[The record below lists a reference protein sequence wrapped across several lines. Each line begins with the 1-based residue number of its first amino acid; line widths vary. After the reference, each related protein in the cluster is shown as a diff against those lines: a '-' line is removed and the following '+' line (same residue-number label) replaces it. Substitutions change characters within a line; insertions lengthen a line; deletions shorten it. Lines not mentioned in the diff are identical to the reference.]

1 VSGTAASPFRQPKA
15 VFAVAFACVVSFMGI
30 GLVDPILPAI
40 SHQLH
45 ASPSEVTLLFT
56 SYLVVTAVAMLIT
69 NWVSSRLGAKKT
81 LIAGL
86 ILIVVFSALAGASP
100 TINQIIGFRAGWG
113 VGNALFI
120 ATSLAVIVASASG
133 GFAGAIVLYETAL
146 GIGIAVGPL
155 LGGTLGE
162 ISWRG
167 PFYGVAVL
175 MAIALIA
182 TVVLVEPTPKPAH
195 KTGLSAPLRALRHRG
210 LLTLSLT
217 ALCYNWGFFTV
228 LGYAPFPMEL
238 SPIRLG
244 LVFFGWGIFVAIFA
258 VFGAPRLQAR
268 LGIARTMYLNLAAF
282 AVVVLVIAIWTTDRA
297 VLIPAVIVSGIFIG
311 VNNTITTQAA
321 MTVSPVEKPVA
332 SAAYSFVRF
341 IGGGLAPYAAGRL
354 VLAINIHV
362 PFFIA
367 AGALVLGIVIL
378 STARGLLTEAERVQA
393 ENVAENVAGTAS
405 ARTVPAETGPAAPAL
420 IPVAGGAAAPDGAAE
435 IILAAIDRSPMAP
448 LVTETAARLASAD
461 GRAVYVVH
469 AQEDVT
475 ASDTAVDGE
484 NLEDA
489 RALVRNQ
496 LDLLAAHHVPAQGH
510 VLRHAPGHGVAGRM
524 VAEYAASIGASTIVI
539 GAPSHGGL
547 PALMDDSASRELW
560 RHARSNILIVNPDA
574 PGIRAAADEWR
585 ELASLSLLLGG
596 LAAPAADRR
605 SQVLGQVF
613 QRGQRGGQGGL
624 LLGGQAGHAFGQDRG
639 SLRRDALK
647 GLFPFGGGLDA
658 GGAEVVGV
666 TQAADQAKRIKL
678 ADHAGQ
684 HGRVEALDLGEF
696 GEAER
701 AAVGD
706 DAEHGCLRRGQPL
719 PHRGRV
725 QLPREPQDDPPET
738 DNGLL
743 VHAHSPPPLLCAGSG
758 SIIAVRG
765 RYRYPSR

>member
-1 VSGTAASPFRQPKA
+1 MSGSVASPFRQPKA

-69 NWVSSRLGAKKT
+69 NWVSSRIGAKKT

-86 ILIVVFSALAGASP
+86 ILIVIFSALAGASP
-100 TINQIIGFRAGWG
+100 SINAIIGFRAGWG

-146 GIGIAVGPL
+146 GVGIAIGPL

-182 TVVLVEPTPKPAH
+182 TVVLVEPIPKPKH

-228 LGYAPFPMEL
+228 LGYAPFPMNL

-244 LVFFGWGIFVAIFA
+244 LVFTGWGIFVALFA
-258 VFGAPRLQAR
+258 VFGAPRLQAS

-311 VNNTITTQAA
+311 VNNTITTQAV

-341 IGGGLAPYAAGRL
+341 IGGGLAPFAAGRL

-393 ENVAENVAGTAS
+393 EDVAAS
-405 ARTVPAETGPAAPAL
+405 ASATGPAAPAL
-420 IPVAGGAAAPDGAAE
+420 IPVAGGAAVPDGAAGV
-435 IILAAIDRSPMAP
+435 ILAAIDSSPMAP

-461 GRAVYVVH
+461 RRAVYVVH
-469 AQEDVT
+469 AQEEDVT

-484 NLEDA
+484 DLEDA

-496 LDLLAAHHVPAQGH
+496 LDLLAAHDVPAQGH
-510 VLRHAPGHGVAGRM
+510 VLRHAPGHGMAGRM

-574 PGIRAAADEWR
+574 PGIRAAADEWS
-585 ELASLSLLLGG
+585 ELASLRLLLGG
-596 LAAPAADRR
+596 LAPPAADRR
-605 SQVLGQVF
+605 PQVLGQVF

-624 LLGGQAGHAFGQDRG
+624 LFGGQAGHAFGQDGG
-639 SLRRDALK
+639 SLRRDALI
-647 GLFPFGGGLDA
+647 GLLALGGDLDA
-658 GGAEVVGV
+658 GGAEVVRV
-666 TQAADQAKRIKL
+666 AQPPDQAERVKL
-678 ADHAGQ
+678 ADHPGQ

-706 DAEHGCLRRGQPL
+706 DAEHGRLRRGQPL

-738 DNGLL
+738 DDGLL
-743 VHAHSPPPLLCAGSG
+743 VHAHSPPPSLRAGTG

-765 RYRYPSR
+765 GYRYPSR

>member
-1 VSGTAASPFRQPKA
+1 MSGSVASPFKQPKA

-30 GLVDPILPAI
+30 GLVDPILPSI
-40 SHQLH
+40 SHELH

-56 SYLVVTAVAMLIT
+56 SYLVVTALAMLIT

-100 TINQIIGFRAGWG
+100 TVNQIIGFRAGWG

-146 GIGIAVGPL
+146 GVGIAVGPL

-182 TVVLVEPTPKPAH
+182 TVVLVEPTPKPAR

-210 LLTLSLT
+210 LLIMSLT

-228 LGYAPFPMEL
+228 LGYAPFPMDL

-244 LVFFGWGIFVAIFA
+244 LVFTGWGIFVAIFA
-258 VFGAPRLQAR
+258 VFGAPRLQAS

-311 VNNTITTQAA
+311 VNNTVTTQAV

-341 IGGGLAPYAAGRL
+341 IGGGLAPYVAGRL
-354 VLAINIHV
+354 VLAANIHV

-367 AGALVLGIVIL
+367 AGAIVVGIVIL
-378 STARGLLTEAERVQA
+378 STAHRLLTDAERVQA
-393 ENVAENVAGTAS
+393 HQVGG
-405 ARTVPAETGPAAPAL
+405 PAVTDTRAAAPAL
-420 IPVAGGAAAPDGAAE
+420 
-435 IILAAIDRSPMAP
+435 
-448 LVTETAARLASAD
+448 
-461 GRAVYVVH
+461 
-469 AQEDVT
+469 
-475 ASDTAVDGE
+475 
-484 NLEDA
+484 
-489 RALVRNQ
+489 VR
-496 LDLLAAHHVPAQGH
+496 V
-510 VLRHAPGHGVAGRM
+510 R
-524 VAEYAASIGASTIVI
+524 
-539 GAPSHGGL
+539 
-547 PALMDDSASRELW
+547 SASLC
-560 RHARSNILIVNPDA
+560 
-574 PGIRAAADEWR
+574 
-585 ELASLSLLLGG
+585 LAGLLT
-596 LAAPAADRR
+596 APAADHCP
-605 SQVLGQVF
+605 QVLGEVL
-613 QRGQRGGQGGL
+613 QRGQRGDQGGRL
-624 LLGGQAGHAFGQDRG
+624 PWGQARHPFGQDRG
-639 SLRRDALK
+639 SLRGDALI
-647 GLFPFGGGLDA
+647 GLLALGGDLDP
-658 GGAEVVGV
+658 GRAEIVRV
-666 TQAADQAKRIKL
+666 TQPADQAERIEL
-678 ADHAGQ
+678 ADDPGQ
-684 HGRVEALDLGEF
+684 HGRVEALDLGEI

-706 DAEHGCLRRGQPL
+706 DAEHGRLGRG
-719 PHRGRV
+719 
-725 QLPREPQDDPPET
+725 
-738 DNGLL
+738 
-743 VHAHSPPPLLCAGSG
+743 
-758 SIIAVRG
+758 
-765 RYRYPSR
+765 